1 MECELLNRREHKIYI
16 VGIGPGAYEDMTIRA
31 ASALRE
37 CEVIVGYTVYTE
49 LLKQHFPAKEYKTT
63 PMRQEVSRCRIAF
76 EEALKGRKTAVVCS
90 GDAGIYGMA
99 GLMFELAT
107 EYPQVELEVIPGVTA
122 GLSGAALLGA
132 PLGHDCCF
140 ISLSDLLTPW
150 EAIENRLKR
159 AAQADFALVLY
170 NPSSRKRRDYLRR
183 ACEILLEFKSKD
195 TVCGIAKNIGREGE
209 VFVTV
214 TLGELCEIETDMFS
228 TVFIGNK
235 ETKEIKGKMVTPR
248 GYKLGTG

>member
-1 MECELLNRREHKIYI
+1 MECELLNKIYI
-16 VGIGPGAYEDMTIRA
+16 VGIGPGAYEEMTIRA
-31 ASALRE
+31 AAVLKE
-37 CEVIVGYTVYTE
+37 CEVIVGYTVYTK
-49 LLKQHFPAKEYKTT
+49 LLEQYFPGKEYKTT
-63 PMRQEVSRCRIAF
+63 PMRQEITRCRTAF

-99 GLMFELAT
+99 GLMYELSG
-107 EYPQVELEVIPGVTA
+107 EYPQVELEVVPGVTA

-150 EAIENRLKR
+150 EVIENRLRR

-170 NPSSRKRRDYLRR
+170 NSSSRKRRDYLKK

-195 TVCGIAKNIGREGE
+195 TICGIAKNIGREGE
-209 VFVTV
+209 SLKII
-214 TLGELCEIETDMFS
+214 TLGELRKIETDMFS
-228 TVFIGNK
+228 TIFIGNK
-235 ETKEIKGKMVTPR
+235 ETKESFGKMVTPR